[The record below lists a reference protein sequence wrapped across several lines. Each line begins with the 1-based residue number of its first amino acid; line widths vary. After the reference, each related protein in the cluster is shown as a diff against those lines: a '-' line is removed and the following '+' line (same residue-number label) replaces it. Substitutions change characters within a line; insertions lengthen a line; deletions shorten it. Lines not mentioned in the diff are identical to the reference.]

1 MFPWR
6 ILDEIEDEGD
16 DDCGREEE
24 GEVEDLFCLNDES
37 GDSAAEAEGEQEE
50 GGEGEDL
57 WELLEF

>member
-1 MFPWR
+1 MFPCR
-6 ILDEIEDEGD
+6 ILDETEEDGED
-16 DDCGREEE
+16 DGGRD
-24 GEVEDLFCLNDES
+24 EDLFCLNDES

>member
-1 MFPWR
+1 M
-6 ILDEIEDEGD
+6 DEIEDEGD

-24 GEVEDLFCLNDES
+24 VEVEDLFCLNDES

-50 GGEGEDL
+50 EGGEGEDF